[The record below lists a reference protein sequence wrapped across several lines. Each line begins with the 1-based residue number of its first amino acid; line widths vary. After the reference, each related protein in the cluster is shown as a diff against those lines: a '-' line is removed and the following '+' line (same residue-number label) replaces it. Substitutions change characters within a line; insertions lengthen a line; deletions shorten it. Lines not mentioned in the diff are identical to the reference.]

1 MNAKYQSRS
10 LVLLM
15 GAAIAL
21 TGCSKKLGQMQ
32 ADYFTTNPNPLEVV
46 GQNVPATVTARIPA
60 KYFVKNAEVTVTP
73 YLTYANGETAS
84 AAYTYQGE
92 KVRGNNPVISYEKG
106 GTVTIPVNYTY
117 TPDMAASKLEL
128 GFTVQQGKKTYVL
141 PRVAVA
147 NGVIATAAMA
157 NAGSVTPALAADK
170 FQRIIQDKVDAD
182 ILFLIN
188 QANIRDSELRTGQ
201 MTGLHERIQS
211 ANADSRQEITEINIQ
226 SYASPDGSYDFNKK
240 LAEKRENA
248 TKGYMDKQLKGVTFG
263 ELTADFTPEDWEGF
277 RRLVSESNIQDKD
290 LILSVLSMYSDPEER
305 EREIHNLSS
314 VFEQLAEEILP
325 KLRYSRISAKINVIG
340 KSDEEI
346 AQVFASNPSELT
358 VDEILYYATLTD
370 SPEKRAQIYST
381 AAELYPTDYRTYNNL
396 GMAQYQLG
404 DYSAANASFAQAA
417 RLAPASAEPQMNLG
431 LASLNAGNF
440 ADAQSR
446 FGNAAGV
453 PELGEAL
460 GVYYLKQG
468 DNAAAARAMQGV
480 SSNNAALAQILTK
493 DYSAAKKTLAG
504 ITRPDATTY
513 YLMAVLGARTN
524 NESMIANSL
533 RQAVKL
539 DPSMAAKAASDLEF
553 NRFNLSAIL

>member
-346 AQVFASNPSELT
+346 AQVFDSNPSELT

>member
-1 MNAKYQSRS
+1 MNVKSQSRS

-15 GAAIAL
+15 GAAAVL
-21 TGCSKKLGQMQ
+21 SGCSKKLGQLP
-32 ADYFTTNPNPLEVV
+32 ADYFTTNPNPMEVV
-46 GQNVPATVTARIPA
+46 GQNVPASVTARIPA
-60 KYFVKNAEVTVTP
+60 KFFVKNAELTVTP
-73 YLTYANGETAS
+73 YLTYAGGETAS
-84 AAYTYQGE
+84 TPYSFQGE
-92 KVRGNNPVISYEKG
+92 KVRGNNPVISYEQG
-106 GTVTIPVNYTY
+106 GTVTIPVNYVY
-117 TPDMAASKLEL
+117 TPEMANSQLEL
-128 GFTVQQGKKTYVL
+128 AFNVQQGKKTYVL

-147 NGVIATAAMA
+147 NGIIATAALA
-157 NAGSVTPALAADK
+157 NAGSVTPAIAADK

-188 QANIRDSELRTGQ
+188 QANIRDNQLRSGQ
-201 MTGLHERIQS
+201 MVDLQSRIQD
-211 ANADSRQEITEINIQ
+211 ANADSRQEIEEINIQ

-240 LAEKRENA
+240 LAQKREDT
-248 TKGYMDKQLKGVTFG
+248 TKGYMDNQLKGVSFG
-263 ELTADFTPEDWEGF
+263 QLTADFTPEDWEGF
-277 RRLVSESNIQDKD
+277 RRLVSESNIQDKN

-346 AQVFASNPSELT
+346 AKAYETNPSSLS
-358 VDEILYYATLTD
+358 VDEILYLAALTD
-370 SPEKRAQIYST
+370 SPEKRAEIYGKASQ
-381 AAELYPTDYRTYNNL
+381 LYPTDYRTFNNL

-404 DYSAANASFAQAA
+404 NYDGARSSFTQAS

-431 LASLNAGNF
+431 LTSLNSGNF

-453 PELGEAL
+453 PELNEAL
-460 GVYYLKQG
+460 GVYYLQQG
-468 DNAAAARAMQGV
+468 DNAAAARTMQGV
-480 SSNNAALAQILTK
+480 NSNNAALAQILTK
-493 DYSAAKKTLAG
+493 DYSAAKKTLAA
-504 ITRPDATTY
+504 IQSPDATTY

-524 NESMIANSL
+524 NESMLANSL

-553 NRFNLSAIL
+553 KRFNLSSVL

>member
-1 MNAKYQSRS
+1 MNVKSQSRS

-15 GAAIAL
+15 GAAVAL
-21 TGCSKKLGQMQ
+21 SGCSKKLGQMQ
-32 ADYFTTNPNPLEVV
+32 AEYFTTNPNPLEVV
-46 GQNVPATVTARIPA
+46 GQKVPATITARIPA
-60 KYFVKNAEVTVTP
+60 KYFAKNAELTVTP
-73 YLTYANGETAS
+73 YLTYAGGETAS
-84 AAYTYQGE
+84 TAYTFQGE
-92 KVRGNNPVISYEKG
+92 KVRGNNPVVNYEQG
-106 GTVTIPVNYTY
+106 ATVTIPVSYLY
-117 TPDMAASKLEL
+117 DPAMATSQLEL
-128 GFTVQQGKKTYVL
+128 AFNVQQGKKTYVL

-157 NAGSVTPALAADK
+157 NAGTVTPAIAADK

-188 QANIRDSELRTGQ
+188 QANIRDNQLRTGQ
-201 MTGLHERIQS
+201 MTGLQDRIKS
-211 ANADSRQEITEINIQ
+211 ANADARQEIEEINIQ

-240 LAEKRENA
+240 LAQKREDV
-248 TKGYMDKQLKGVTFG
+248 TKGYMDKQLKGVSFG
-263 ELTADFTPEDWEGF
+263 QLTADFTPEDWEGF
-277 RRLVSESNIQDKD
+277 RRLVSESNIQDKN

-325 KLRYSRISAKINVIG
+325 KLRYSRISANINVIG
-340 KSDEEI
+340 KSDDEI
-346 AQVFASNPSELT
+346 AAAYASNPSSLS
-358 VDEILYYATLTD
+358 VDEILYYAALTD
-370 SPEKRAQIYST
+370 NAEKRAQIYST
-381 AAELYPTDYRTYNNL
+381 AAELYPTDYRTFNNL

-404 DYSAANASFAQAA
+404 DYDAARSSFNQAA

-431 LASLNAGNF
+431 LAALNSGNF
-440 ADAQSR
+440 SDAQSR

-453 PELGEAL
+453 PELSEAL

-480 SSNNAALAQILTK
+480 NSNNAALAQILTK
-493 DYSAAKKTLAG
+493 DYSAAKKTLAA
-504 ITRPDATTY
+504 IQAPDATTY

-524 NESMIANSL
+524 NESMLANSL

-539 DPSMAAKAASDLEF
+539 DPSMAAKAAGDLEF
-553 NRFNLSAIL
+553 KRFNLSTVL

>member
-504 ITRPDATTY
+504 ITHPDATTY

>member
-431 LASLNAGNF
+431 LSALNAGNF

-504 ITRPDATTY
+504 ITQPDATTY

>member
-1 MNAKYQSRS
+1 MNVKNQSRS
-10 LVLLM
+10 LVLLI
-15 GAAIAL
+15 GVAVAL

-73 YLTYANGETAS
+73 YLTYAGGETAS
-84 AAYTYQGE
+84 TAYTYQGE
-92 KVRGNNPVISYEKG
+92 KVRGNNPVISYDNG

-117 TPDMAASKLEL
+117 TPEMAASKLEL
-128 GFTVQQGKKTYVL
+128 DFTVRQGKKTYVL

-157 NAGSVTPALAADK
+157 DAGSVMPALAADK
-170 FQRIIQDKVDAD
+170 FQRVIQDKVDAD

-188 QANIRDSELRTGQ
+188 QANIRDNQLRTGQ
-201 MTGLHERIQS
+201 MTGLHDRIQN
-211 ANADSRQEITEINIQ
+211 ANADARQEITEINIQ
-226 SYASPDGSYDFNKK
+226 SYASPDGAYDFNKK

-248 TKGYMDKQLKGVTFG
+248 TKGYMDKQLKGVSFG

-346 AQVFASNPSELT
+346 AQTFASNPSSLS
-358 VDEILYYATLTD
+358 VDEILYYASLTD
-370 SPEKRAQIYST
+370 SPEQRAKIYST
-381 AAELYPTDYRTYNNL
+381 AAELYPTDYRTFNNL

-404 DYSAANASFAQAA
+404 DYDAASASFAQAS

-431 LASLNAGNF
+431 LAALNSGDF
-440 ADAQSR
+440 SGAQSR

-453 PELGEAL
+453 PELNEAL

-480 SSNNAALAQILTK
+480 TSNNAALAQILTK
-493 DYSAAKKTLAG
+493 DYSAAKKTLAA
-504 ITRPDATTY
+504 IPTPDATTY

-524 NESMIANSL
+524 NESMLANSL

-539 DPSMAAKAASDLEF
+539 DPSMAAKAAADLEF

>member
-1 MNAKYQSRS
+1 MNVKSQSRS

-15 GAAIAL
+15 GAAAVL
-21 TGCSKKLGQMQ
+21 SGCSKKLGQLP
-32 ADYFTTNPNPLEVV
+32 ADYFTTNPNPMEVV
-46 GQNVPATVTARIPA
+46 GQNVPASVTARIPA
-60 KYFVKNAEVTVTP
+60 KFFVKNAELTVTP
-73 YLTYANGETAS
+73 YLTYAGGETAS
-84 AAYTYQGE
+84 TPYSFQGE
-92 KVRGNNPVISYEKG
+92 KVRGNNPVISYEQG
-106 GTVTIPVNYTY
+106 GTVTIPVNYVY
-117 TPDMAASKLEL
+117 TPEMANSQLEL
-128 GFTVQQGKKTYVL
+128 AFNVQQGKKTYVL

-147 NGVIATAAMA
+147 NGIIATAALA
-157 NAGSVTPALAADK
+157 NAGSVTPAIAADK

-188 QANIRDSELRTGQ
+188 QANIRDNQLRSGQ
-201 MTGLHERIQS
+201 MVDLQSRIQD
-211 ANADSRQEITEINIQ
+211 ANADSRQEIEEINIQ

-240 LAEKRENA
+240 LAQKREDA
-248 TKGYMDKQLKGVTFG
+248 TKGYMDNQLKGVSFG
-263 ELTADFTPEDWEGF
+263 QLTADFTPEDWEGF
-277 RRLVSESNIQDKD
+277 RRLVSESNIQDKN

-346 AQVFASNPSELT
+346 AKAYETNPSSLS
-358 VDEILYYATLTD
+358 VDEILYLAALTD
-370 SPEKRAQIYST
+370 SPEKRAEIYGKASQ
-381 AAELYPTDYRTYNNL
+381 LYPTDYRTFNNL

-404 DYSAANASFAQAA
+404 NYDGARSSFTQAS

-431 LASLNAGNF
+431 LTSLNSGNF

-453 PELGEAL
+453 PELNEAL
-460 GVYYLKQG
+460 GVYYLQQG
-468 DNAAAARAMQGV
+468 DNAAAARTMQGV
-480 SSNNAALAQILTK
+480 NSNNAALAQILTK
-493 DYSAAKKTLAG
+493 DYSAAKKTLAA
-504 ITRPDATTY
+504 IQSPDATTY

-524 NESMIANSL
+524 NESMLANSL

-553 NRFNLSAIL
+553 KRFNLSSVL

>member
-1 MNAKYQSRS
+1 MKAFMKSGS
-10 LVLLM
+10 MALLVGSALL
-15 GAAIAL
+15 A
-21 TGCSKKLGQMQ
+21 TGCSKKLGQMSS
-32 ADYFTTNPNPLEVV
+32 DYFTANPNPLEVV
-46 GQNVPATVTARIPA
+46 GEQVPASVSARIPA
-60 KYFVKNAEVTVTP
+60 KYFVKNAELTVTP
-73 YLTYANGETAS
+73 YLVYPGGEAPS
-84 AAYTYQGE
+84 QPFTYQGE
-92 KVRGNNPVISYEKG
+92 KVRGNNPVISYERG
-106 GTVTIPVNYTY
+106 GSVTIPVKFAYR
-117 TPDMAASKLEL
+117 PEMASSKLEL

-147 NGVIATAAMA
+147 DGVIATAALA
-157 NAGSVTPALAADK
+157 NVGTVTPAVASDK
-170 FQRIIQDKVDAD
+170 FQRIIAEKVDAD

-188 QANIRDSELRTGQ
+188 QANIRDTELRSAA
-201 MTGLHERIQS
+201 MAGLNSRIQA
-211 ANADSRQEITEINIQ
+211 ANGDSRQEIEEINIQ
-226 SYASPDGSYDFNKK
+226 SYASPDGAYDYNTR
-240 LAEKRENA
+240 LAQRREEA
-248 TKGYMDKQLKGVTFG
+248 TKTYMTGQLKGVSFG

-346 AQVFASNPSELT
+346 AAAYASNPSSLS

-370 SPEKRAQIYST
+370 SPERRAEIYST
-381 AAELYPTDYRTYNNL
+381 AADLYPTDYRTYNNL
-396 GMAQYQLG
+396 GMAQYQTG
-404 DYSAANASFAQAA
+404 DYDAARASFAQAS

-431 LASLNAGNF
+431 LVDMHNGNYG
-440 ADAQSR
+440 DAQSR

-468 DNAAAARAMQGV
+468 DNAAAARAMEGIT
-480 SSNNAALAQILTK
+480 SNNAALAQILTK
-493 DYSAAKKTLAG
+493 DYSAAKKTLAA
-504 ITRPDATTY
+504 IAEPDATTF

-524 NESMIANSL
+524 NESMLANSL
-533 RQAVKL
+533 RQAIKL
-539 DPSMAAKAASDLEF
+539 DPSMAAKASADMEF
-553 NRFNLSAIL
+553 RRFKLNGIL